1 MYNFWERVKQPIAE
15 YRKYGKRKNLINND
29 NINPLSNTTSG
40 ITAPPPTL
48 VSPTMVGAIP
58 INQSMGIIP
67 PIPTAPI
74 SILKQSQHIHGIN
87 PINASSPRGVI
98 NQSGMVYTTTTSPPI
113 PTSPN
118 LASGVPGQTTT
129 FVVPNVVAVPMEIA
143 EITPTTPITAIPATT
158 TTQPPTPS
166 LGATSFLPQGLS
178 PGLFS
183 SQALYNQPPPQVVVQ
198 QAPIPTIP
206 MGQYGIGQ
214 QTQSHQQLPSPN
226 LFNLQQS
233 TSNFASNYSPG
244 GVAQSSSY
252 AFINPNTPTN
262 NIIKEQDHQQPQS
275 IEQDHLQPQSVQ
287 QGEFPPS
294 SAPTSSS
301 SSLLNQSVLQQQQS
315 TSNLPSIFEYSTP
328 ESEYGIELKSIR
340 EFRNPNHEQISAEIS
355 LNQSVVASPL
365 NQKLQSLGAGD
376 YVLGS
381 TTNKK
386 DDDDDTRGGVPDHVE
401 VDIRRTGQITKPI
414 PKKKSRF
421 NKEKMKKFKK
431 SVYQILSPETQIPI
445 HIVDNEQMENTVIP
459 FLMELGRALLM
470 SGVPAHRLEYELTL
484 ISSTFGIDGH
494 FFTTPTG
501 IFFSFGSPHTILS
514 PYTHFLRIHSTDYNM
529 NRLIELEL
537 LADDVIYGKVNCVEG
552 FVRLKNIL
560 RKKPLYNDYLTLA
573 SFVASSFAIAFF
585 FKAGWIEIGASSL
598 VGLYVG
604 LLFTAA
610 GKWPAIGRVLEALSS
625 CGGAIIASLFNA
637 YIYPVNVFMATLGGI
652 IALAPG
658 LSLTLAVAEIST
670 RNLISG
676 NARLVG
682 VFACLLQ
689 LTFGLALGTNLS
701 SKIIPVQD
709 AMDPNS
715 LPEWT
720 MFLAVPLAAM
730 SFAVQMKVH
739 PRQIW
744 VICLASILGIL
755 GGNWGNE
762 YLGEDVGSFFG
773 SCIIC
778 MLGNLYARF
787 FNTSSAVPIM
797 SGIILLVP
805 GSMGVKGLFSVSTGD
820 ISGGLEL
827 FGGMFMIATSLT
839 IGLLVANL
847 IVRPHK
853 AL

>member
-29 NINPLSNTTSG
+29 NANPLSNTTSG

-58 INQSMGIIP
+58 INQSMGLIP
-67 PIPTAPI
+67 PIPTTTTGIPV

-87 PINASSPRGVI
+87 PINTPSPRGVI
-98 NQSGMVYTTTTSPPI
+98 SQSGLVYTNTTSPPL

-118 LASGVPGQTTT
+118 IMSATTGIPGQTTT

-158 TTQPPTPS
+158 TTTPNQPTPS
-166 LGATSFLPQGLS
+166 LGSTAYLSQAGIS

-183 SQALYNQPPPQVVVQ
+183 SQSILQQP
-198 QAPIPTIP
+198 PIPTIP
-206 MGQYGIGQ
+206 IGGLGLGCGIGLPGQ
-214 QTQSHQQLPSPN
+214 QQQIPSPN
-226 LFNLQQS
+226 LFTLQQS
-233 TSNFASNYSPG
+233 TSNFNTNYSPG
-244 GVAQSSSY
+244 SVAASSSF
-252 AFINPNTPTN
+252 AIN
-262 NIIKEQDHQQPQS
+262 KEQDHQQPLS

-287 QGEFPPS
+287 QGELPPS
-294 SAPTSSS
+294 VLNQ
-301 SSLLNQSVLQQQQS
+301 SSLLQTQQS
-315 TSNLPSIFEYSTP
+315 NSTLPSIFEYSSP

-340 EFRNPNHEQISAEIS
+340 EFKNPNHEQISAEIS
-355 LNQSVVASPL
+355 LNQTVIASPL

-376 YVLGS
+376 YVLGAS
-381 TTNKK
+381 KQHVDNTATTTTTG
-386 DDDDDTRGGVPDHVE
+386 DYIE
-401 VDIRRTGQITKPI
+401 VDIRKTGEINKPI

-445 HIVDNEQMENTVIP
+445 HIVDNEQMENIVIP

-537 LADDVIYGKVNCVEG
+537 LADDVIYGKVNCTDG

-709 AMDPNS
+709 ALEPNS
-715 LPEWT
+715 LPSWT
-720 MFLAVPLAAM
+720 MFLAVPVAAV

-744 VICLASILGIL
+744 VIILASILGIL